1 VAFFDAHAR
10 IERHLRS
17 SGVPFVILQPAF
29 SMSNLLSGASGV
41 RQADAFFAPAAGAK
55 IAMIDPRDI
64 AAVAVAVLNGGDHD
78 GQVYRLTG
86 PEVVTFE
93 DVVAELSAILDRRI
107 NFAAIS
113 DAEALTQFVAAGAPE
128 WYVRSVVTQFGL
140 LRQGTQA
147 QEQDTVR
154 MLTGRRAR
162 CLGDFLRD
170 HAPAFS

>member
-1 VAFFDAHAR
+1 MVQYSSERLDA
-10 IERHLRS
+10 S
-17 SGVPFVILQPAF
+17 
-29 SMSNLLSGASGV
+29 
-41 RQADAFFAPAAGAK
+41 
-55 IAMIDPRDI
+55 
-64 AAVAVAVLNGGDHD
+64 
-78 GQVYRLTG
+78 
-86 PEVVTFE
+86 
-93 DVVAELSAILDRRI
+93 
-107 NFAAIS
+107 FAAIS

-147 QEQDTVR
+147 QEQDTVP